1 MYFSFFHG
9 LFAIANQTEHDISCV
24 NYDPTE
30 THTHTLDVFPNVFRP
45 FPVSCPPPRR
55 STYVCRAVEEIV
67 PVWIPGRSGC
77 TWGRSLL
84 LDTDTDLR
92 SGCTSDPLLQGDGSD
107 TLKQKNKGKNNVYL
121 LWITHILCRCR
132 FHTCVLDI
140 HTSFRLKRSQWK
152 ILFIYLLAFKVKF

>member
-30 THTHTLDVFPNVFRP
+30 THTHSGRVSKCLPSISCQLSTPQTVNLRMQGRRGDRP
-45 FPVSCPPPRR
+45 CLNPGAQRLHLRPVTPSRHRHWPEVWLHQWPTAPRGWQWH
-55 STYVCRAVEEIV
+55 AEAE
-67 PVWIPGRSGC
+67 
-77 TWGRSLL
+77 
-84 LDTDTDLR
+84 
-92 SGCTSDPLLQGDGSD
+92 
-107 TLKQKNKGKNNVYL
+107 KQGKNNVYL

-152 ILFIYLLAFKVKF
+152 ILFIYFLAFKVKF